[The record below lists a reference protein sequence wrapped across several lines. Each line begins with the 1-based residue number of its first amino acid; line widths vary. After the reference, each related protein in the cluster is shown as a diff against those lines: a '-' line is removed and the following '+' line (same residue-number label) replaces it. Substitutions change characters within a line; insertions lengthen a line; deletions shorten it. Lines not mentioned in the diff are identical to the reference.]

1 MNNEAPEGMIPVAEF
16 GRKYALSD
24 ERVIEMIREGICNGR
39 KVGDEWFVKD
49 EEAVERKKSGTRV
62 FGADENGDRQEVV
75 VTDVKMPFWSMVVFM
90 VKWAIASIPA
100 FVILLLIYGVASSF
114 IASLFVAS
122 NRIPY

>member
-62 FGADENGDRQEVV
+62 FGAGENGDCQEVV